1 MLVLAHRGARR
12 LAPENTVAAF
22 ALALELGAD
31 GVELDVRRTADG
43 ALVVCHAAEIPGG
56 HLCELP
62 LPVVRELAPAVPRL
76 EEALDVCAGA
86 VVNIEIKN
94 RPGDADWDPTDEVAG
109 QVVELLDRRGGS
121 DDVLVSSFNLATVD
135 QVRVLAPGCPTAL
148 LTYGPDL
155 LPALEVVDTHGHSA
169 LHPHVA
175 AMTGAAGA
183 EILGR
188 AHARGIRVNVWTVN
202 DDDEVRRLGTAGVDA
217 VITDAPDLALRALGR

>member
-1 MLVLAHRGARR
+1 
-12 LAPENTVAAF
+12 
-22 ALALELGAD
+22 
-31 GVELDVRRTADG
+31 
-43 ALVVCHAAEIPGG
+43 
-56 HLCELP
+56 
-62 LPVVRELAPAVPRL
+62 VPTL

-86 VVNIEIKN
+86 LVNIEIKN
-94 RPGDADWDPTDEVAG
+94 RPGDPDWDPTDEVAG
-109 QVVELLDRRGGS
+109 QVVALIDRRGGS

-155 LPALEVVDTHGHSA
+155 LPALEVVATHGHSA

-175 AMTGAAGA
+175 AMTGAAWA

-202 DDDEVRRLGTAGVDA
+202 DDDETRRLGAAGVDA
-217 VITDAPDLALRALGR
+217 VITDVPDLALRALGR